1 MTLDIMWTCEKR
13 FDNFIPQIDGMQWIF
28 SFFDAVETLTKNSGL
43 LPLLNNAFLGAK
55 KMLLSKIF

>member
-1 MTLDIMWTCEKR
+1 MWTCEKR
-13 FDNFIPQIDGMQWIF
+13 FDNFIDGMQWIF

-55 KMLLSKIF
+55 KMSLSKIF